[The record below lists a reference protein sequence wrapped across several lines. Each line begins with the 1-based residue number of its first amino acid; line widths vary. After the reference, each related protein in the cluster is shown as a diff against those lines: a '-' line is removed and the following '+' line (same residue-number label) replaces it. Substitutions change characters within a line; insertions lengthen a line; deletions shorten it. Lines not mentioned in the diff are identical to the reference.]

1 MKTTQLIN
9 LRTLLFGTI
18 LSLSCLG
25 SSHAQTLEQ
34 AIKLMLYNEPEIQA
48 ANYDRL
54 SSYEDWKMVRGDLR
68 PQVTLNGSA
77 GVQQRDRSVDG
88 LVTSTGED
96 LFSRQI
102 GISVRQLIYDGGLS
116 KHQTH
121 AAHRGYEVQELVER
135 SMVEGRVVDLCEV
148 YWEVLRAR
156 EQVREAQYQVTRQQ
170 ELRDMIKER
179 VGAGGNRADLA
190 LVNGRLNLAVN
201 AVDTQQ
207 LALENA
213 LIRFVRLT
221 GQPASNLTKPTLP
234 ELPESQAG
242 LVLHGNWDYQA
253 SVAALGAATSKYK
266 SVSGNRGPKIYLD
279 AGGSVG
285 QDVLG
290 VEGEDNEARA
300 LIVMS
305 WDLYRG
311 GANKALQK
319 REHWQVKKAEE
330 LVRAAEEQS
339 EYMASMLWKE
349 RDGSFATTR
358 SMEAYVNRLEGVLSD
373 YQEQFKVGK
382 QDLLSILDVQAE
394 LYTAKSKLIDSQYN
408 ARTTTYRILGVEGEL
423 TDRMVGEQFVR
434 DYLSHDP
441 DKDEAPENLMAVQGL
456 PEPSEPR
463 ATVSRPE
470 AVPVPVKAAEAEKK
484 RRKLNPFSK

>member
-1 MKTTQLIN
+1 MTRLTK
-9 LRTLLFGTI
+9 LRVLTIGTF
-18 LSLSCLG
+18 LSLTYSNSLQ
-25 SSHAQTLEQ
+25 AQTLEQ
-34 AIKLMLYNEPEIQA
+34 AVKLMLYNEPEIQA

-54 SSYEDWKMVRGDLR
+54 SSFEDWKMVRGDLR

-88 LVTSTGED
+88 LVTSSGED

-116 KHQTH
+116 KHQTR

-148 YWEVLRAR
+148 YWEVLRSR
-156 EQVREAQYQVTRQQ
+156 EQVREAQLQVSRQQ
-170 ELRDMIKER
+170 VLRDMIKER
-179 VGAGGNRADLA
+179 VGNGGNRADLA

-201 AVDTQQ
+201 SVDTQQ

-221 GQPASNLTKPTLP
+221 GQPASNLTRPTLP
-234 ELPESQAG
+234 DLPDAQAG

-253 SVAALGAATSKYK
+253 SVAALGAATSKYE

-339 EYMASMLWKE
+339 EYLASILWKE
-349 RDGSFATTR
+349 RDGSLATSR

-394 LYTAKSKLIDSQYN
+394 LYTAKTKLIDAQYN
-408 ARTTTYRILGVEGEL
+408 SKTTIYRILGVEGEL

-434 DYLSHDP
+434 DYLNHDP
-441 DKDEAPENLMAVQGL
+441 DKDEAPESLMAVKGL
-456 PEPSEPR
+456 PESTEPR

-470 AVPVPVKAAEAEKK
+470 AVPVPIKTDPQPEKK